1 MTPMFEGQPPKTRLF
16 PIKTGVRGHLGSRY
30 THIGIRMSSFLSTTP
45 SCSKKKI
52 SPWRWSTLEI
62 RCSKKKHGTW
72 NCPNSNNA
80 SHPIKIIQKQ
90 LLNKNIGIYHPQKIN
105 ETVNKKT
112 DPSETLRFPSATKSL
127 HFGTPRHQEGKNRQL
142 RLERCVPK
150 VKQLVK

>member
-1 MTPMFEGQPPKTRLF
+1 MFEGQPPKTRLF

-30 THIGIRMSSFLSTTP
+30 THIGIRMSSFLSHP
-45 SCSKKKI
+45 KLQQKKDQ
-52 SPWRWSTLEI
+52 PLEVI
-62 RCSKKKHGTW
+62 HFGDQVLQKKHGTW